1 MELLIKLL
9 AVGGIMGIL
18 DYIWLGFIAKKLY
31 YAEMGKLLL
40 DKPNMGAALA
50 FYLIYVVG
58 VLVFVVNPALAKESW
73 QYALGIGALFGLVAY
88 ATYDLTNLATMKDFP
103 LKLVII
109 DLAWGMLITA
119 AVSVGSFFIIRAL
132 T

>member
-40 DKPNMGAALA
+40 NKPNMGAALA

-103 LKLVII
+103 LKIVII